1 MNFIISKGKR
11 IPEWPKWAVVIGGIW
26 LGLAGLVA
34 ALLHTGKFPIEP
46 CLFKLITGI
55 PCPTCGLSRAGWA
68 VLHGDIFKAW
78 LYNPLMCTILG
89 IYGVYLLLRIISGYK
104 LGFSVSGNL
113 RKNMVV
119 AVIGAAFVNWLYLI
133 VYVG

>member
-1 MNFIISKGKR
+1 
-11 IPEWPKWAVVIGGIW
+11 
-26 LGLAGLVA
+26 
-34 ALLHTGKFPIEP
+34 
-46 CLFKLITGI
+46 
-55 PCPTCGLSRAGWA
+55 
-68 VLHGDIFKAW
+68 
-78 LYNPLMCTILG
+78 MCTILG